1 MTSQLNLP
9 SLQNSLKHCP
19 DVLTRL
25 ASLLFYKLDPTLVVF
40 YAVED
45 AARLEQSLAFGKAG
59 SGQRFV
65 VEIQNV
71 QDFDYC
77 QSGKEG

>member
-25 ASLLFYKLDPTLVVF
+25 ASLLLHILDPTLVVF
-40 YAVED
+40 YVVED
-45 AARLEQSLAFGKAG
+45 APRLEQPLAFGKAL
-59 SGQRFV
+59 SGQGFV

-71 QDFDYC
+71 QDFDYY